1 MNVTKRNTV
10 VGTALV
16 LFGTAVVAADDFEGA
31 ARDAWIAGKIETVYL
46 LNGHLNGF
54 RIDTEVE
61 GGVAHLSGTVKTDID
76 RDLAVELAKGVDG
89 VVEVRNDLQIDA
101 NVEPMESQAVSDED
115 QRSFGTWIDD
125 ATTTAAVKAKLV
137 GNENVSGLQLDVD
150 TRGDVVTLSGRVN
163 TAEQKSLAEEIA
175 RNTGDV
181 SEVRNNLVVDAQ

>member
-1 MNVTKRNTV
+1 MNVIKRNTV
-10 VGTALV
+10 LGTALV
-16 LFGTAVVAADDFEGA
+16 LFGTAVVSADDFEGA
-31 ARDAWIAGKIETVYL
+31 TKDAWIAGKIETVYL

-101 NVEPMESQAVSDED
+101 NVEPMESQAASGED
-115 QRSFGTWIDD
+115 KRGFGTWVDD

-150 TRGDVVTLSGRVN
+150 TRGDVVTLSGRVD

>member
-1 MNVTKRNTV
+1 MNVIKRNAV
-10 VGTALV
+10 LGIALV

-101 NVEPMESQAVSDED
+101 DVEPMESQAVSDED